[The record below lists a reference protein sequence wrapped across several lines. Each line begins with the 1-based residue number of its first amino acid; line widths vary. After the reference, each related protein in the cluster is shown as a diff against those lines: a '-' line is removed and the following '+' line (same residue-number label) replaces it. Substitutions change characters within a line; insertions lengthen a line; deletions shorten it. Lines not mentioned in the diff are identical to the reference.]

1 MKDKLPKDKIIVLFD
16 GSCNFCDRSVQFIYK
31 RDKKDLFRFASL
43 QSEIG
48 IEICKYIGLD
58 TSKVDSL
65 VVYEPGVAYY
75 TKSEAAFTIAKH
87 LSGWPKWVRPLSFMP
102 KPTTDV
108 FYDLIARNRYKW
120 FGNKEQCEIP
130 DPSLMMKF
138 L

>member
-1 MKDKLPKDKIIVLFD
+1 MKDKLPKDKIIILFD
-16 GSCNFCDRSVQFIYK
+16 GSCNFCDQSVLFVHK
-31 RDKKDLFRFASL
+31 RDTKDVFRFASL

-48 IEICKYIGLD
+48 LEICKYIGFD
-58 TSKVDSL
+58 ASKVDSL

-87 LSGWPKWVRPLSFMP
+87 LSGWPKLTTPLSFLP

-108 FYDLIARNRYKW
+108 FYDIVARNRHKW
-120 FGNKEQCEIP
+120 FGKKNDCEL
-130 DPSLMMKF
+130 PSDDLQKKF